1 MPSTAPEA
9 VPVAVGILEDAQH
22 RILVTRRPPG
32 KHQGGKWEFPGGK
45 IHPGE
50 GMPAALA
57 RELHEELGIVVQDA
71 QPLRRVHHVYIEKS
85 VLLDVWRVA
94 RYTGEPHGREGQ
106 PLRWVTR
113 EELGRLDLPAAD
125 RPILR
130 ALGLPPLYLIS
141 DVRRFGEA
149 VFLARLERVL
159 EAGASLL
166 QLREPDLPNDEYRAL
181 ATGVTRLAHRHG
193 ARVLLNTDPEL
204 VAACGA
210 DGVHLNR
217 HRLMRLTQRP
227 LPPEYLVAASCH
239 NAAELTQAAHVDA
252 DFAVL
257 SPVLPTASHPGA
269 VTLGWDGFACLRH
282 DADIP
287 VYALGGMQPGYVA
300 DAMRA
305 GAHGLAMLSAVWASE
320 SPEAVVRGLLG

>member
-9 VPVAVGILEDAQH
+9 VPVAVGILVDADR
-22 RILVTRRPPG
+22 RILVTRRSHD

-50 GMPAALA
+50 GMPAALV
-57 RELHEELGIVVQDA
+57 RELDEELGIVVQDA
-71 QPLRRVHHVYIEKS
+71 HPLRRVRHAYADKA
-85 VLLDVWRVA
+85 VLLDVWRVT

-113 EELGRLDLPAAD
+113 AELDRLDLPAAD

-141 DVRRFGEA
+141 DVRRLGEA
-149 VFLARLERVL
+149 AFLACLERAL

-166 QLREPDLPNDEYRAL
+166 QLREPDLPDSEYRAL
-181 ATGVTRLAHRHG
+181 ATGVIRLARRYA
-193 ARVLLNTDPEL
+193 ARVLLNADPEL
-204 VAACGA
+204 AAECGA

-217 HRLMRLTQRP
+217 RRLMRLTQRP
-227 LPPEYLVAASCH
+227 LSPEYLVAASCH
-239 NAAELTQAAHVDA
+239 NAAELTQAARIDA

-257 SPVLPTASHPGA
+257 SPVLPTTSHPGA
-269 VTLGWDGFACLRH
+269 ATLGWDRFRHLRH
-282 DADIP
+282 GADIP
-287 VYALGGMQPGYVA
+287 VYALGGMQPGHLA
-300 DAMRA
+300 EAMRA
-305 GAHGLAMLSAVWASE
+305 GAQGLALLSAVWGAV
-320 SPEAVVRGLLG
+320 SPEAVVRRLLR